1 MKKIVFLVFVAVVSL
16 VASEHGGETDII
28 PRSVDFLIF
37 IGLLYYLLSN
47 PIKDFFGSRQDSIV
61 SDLNS
66 VEEKIKLAKKAKDE
80 ALKKVEDAKILA
92 KEIME
97 DTKKE
102 VELLQERIK
111 NSSANEVELIEKQ
124 KEEVKV
130 VAKNKMIREVIAK
143 SLDEILDVEQAVQD
157 KNELTKALL
166 KKVA

>member
-1 MKKIVFLVFVAVVSL
+1 MKKVVFLIFVAVVSL

-47 PIKDFFGSRQDSIV
+47 PIKDFFGSRQDRVV

-166 KKVA
+166 RKVA